1 MTKIVI
7 SYIFFL
13 SRLISSFHEKLVC
26 VSCSVCIVMKPQ
38 GPPARLNILRKH
50 CIKSQLEGFFLSH
63 DWNLNGTFAEL
74 HLCRGAILQRWHS
87 NFDCSAEVQFCR
99 GATQI
104 LIAQQRCNSAE
115 MPLKV
120 WLLCRGA
127 ILQRCHS
134 NFDCSAEVQLCRGA
148 TQILIAQQRCN
159 SAEMPLKFWLL
170 SRGAILQRC
179 HSNFDCSAEVQFC
192 RGATQILIA
201 LQRCN
206 SAEMPL
212 KFWLLCRGGLVL
224 IS

>member
-1 MTKIVI
+1 MNVTTIVI

-13 SRLISSFHEKLVC
+13 SGLISSFHEKLVC
-26 VSCSVCIVMKPQ
+26 ISCSVCIVMKPQ

-63 DWNLNGTFAEL
+63 AWNLNGTFAEL
-74 HLCRGAILQRWHS
+74 H
-87 NFDCSAEVQFCR
+87 
-99 GATQI
+99 
-104 LIAQQRCNSAE
+104 
-115 MPLKV
+115 
-120 WLLCRGA
+120 LCRGA

-134 NFDCSAEVQLCRGA
+134 NFDCSAEVQFCRDA
-148 TQILIAQQRCN
+148 TQSLIALQRCN
-159 SAEMPLKFWLL
+159 SAEVPLKFWLL
-170 SRGAILQRC
+170 SRGAILQRW